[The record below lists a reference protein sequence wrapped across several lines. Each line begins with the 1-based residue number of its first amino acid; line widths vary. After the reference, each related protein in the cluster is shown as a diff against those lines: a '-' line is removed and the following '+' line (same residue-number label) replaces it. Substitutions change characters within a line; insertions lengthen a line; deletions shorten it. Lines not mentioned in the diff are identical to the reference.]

1 VFVVSLYSLS
11 DMTPEEIKIRLAPG
25 EIEYSS
31 SRSGGPGGQNVNKVN
46 TKVELRFNV
55 RESDF
60 LSAEEKDNIEK
71 KLKNRINSNGE
82 LLIVS
87 QSERTQLM
95 NKKKALERFCILL
108 ASALTEKKKRKKTM
122 PTAASKAKR
131 LEKKKNRGT
140 IKRQRSSSKISED

>member
-1 VFVVSLYSLS
+1 V
-11 DMTPEEIKIRLAPG
+11 TPEEIKIRIPEG
-25 EIEYSS
+25 EFIFST

-55 RESDF
+55 RESDS
-60 LSAEEKDNIEK
+60 LSAEEKNKIERKVK
-71 KLKNRINSNGE
+71 KRINSCGE

-87 QSERTQLM
+87 QSERTQLS
-95 NKKKALERFCILL
+95 NKRKALERFYELL

-131 LEKKKNRGT
+131 LEKKKIRGT
-140 IKRQRSSSKISED
+140 TKKLRKDSGLIED